1 MSKVICVSKGPKH
14 HFWGHK
20 LKLDDCM
27 NLKQK
32 TFNYWIRCYL
42 YNNKYILFLR
52 RRRSHLSDMIMLL
65 SLPYLLL

>member
-1 MSKVICVSKGPKH
+1 
-14 HFWGHK
+14 
-20 LKLDDCM
+20 M

-52 RRRSHLSDMIMLL
+52 RKGVV
-65 SLPYLLL
+65 YLT